1 MYKKWQY
8 HFSEPQSLNFQGDTS
23 FECCNLNGFWW
34 NKSSVQYISH
44 NQPTDGCAA
53 NKLAIVYC
61 SLYCNILCSHFNFQ
75 KQRFLWNPFWS
86 GSGSGH
92 TCCLYFFFGFTS
104 QPPLAQCL
112 CLAFPTYIV
121 YYLDLTNLFFLSC
134 FPHTSILFDTVGT
147 VSNVN

>member
-8 HFSEPQSLNFQGDTS
+8 HFSEPQSLNFQGDTR

-61 SLYCNILCSHFNFQ
+61 SLYCNILCSNFNFQ

-92 TCCLYFFFGFTS
+92 TCCLYFFLVSPLSHHLHNVYVWLSLHTLPAEMFG
-104 QPPLAQCL
+104 
-112 CLAFPTYIV
+112 
-121 YYLDLTNLFFLSC
+121 
-134 FPHTSILFDTVGT
+134 G
-147 VSNVN
+147 SNFWLQTRVIIKISPRP